1 MTVPLAYTVDGRA
14 DGPTVVLGSSLGTT
28 GAIWRDQVP
37 ALSTRFR
44 VVRYQHR
51 GHAGSPAPPGPYR
64 FDDLGAD
71 LLALL
76 DTLGVERVHLAGVSL
91 GGALAAWVAATAPSR
106 VDRLA
111 MIATSPRFGT
121 SEAWADRAS
130 LVRAHGTGA
139 VAETVVARWFTPGF
153 ATGQPEVVAWAQAQL
168 AETAAD
174 AYATYCDTLQRL
186 DLTPLLAAVTAPT
199 LVIAGADDPVSP
211 PALAKAMADALPR
224 AELAVV
230 PAAAHL
236 TTVEQPAA
244 VTRLLRDFL
253 GGDDDG

>member
-1 MTVPLAYTVDGRA
+1 VTVSLAYTVDGPA
-14 DGPTVVLGSSLGTT
+14 AGPTVLLGPSLGTS

-37 ALSTRFR
+37 AFSTRFR

-64 FDDLGAD
+64 FDDLGGD

-111 MIATSPRFGT
+111 VVATSARFGT
-121 SEAWADRAS
+121 PEAWAERAAT
-130 LVRAHGTGA
+130 VRAHGTGA

-153 ATGQPEVVAWAQAQL
+153 AASQPEVVAWAQSQL
-168 AETAAD
+168 TETAAD
-174 AYATYCDTLQRL
+174 AYASYCDTLRRL
-186 DLTPLLAAVTAPT
+186 DLSPMLPAITAPT
-199 LVIAGADDPVSP
+199 LVIAGAEDPVSP
-211 PALAKAMADALPR
+211 PAKAKAMAAALPR

-230 PAAAHL
+230 PGAAHL

-253 GGDDDG
+253 GADHG